1 MKRPPRRADL
11 SAGSRPEG
19 DPCAKRRCNAARAK
33 SSASSACGG
42 TFDERSL
49 TVQLAELDSQA
60 QAPDIWSDQERARE
74 LMRHRSE
81 LQEAV
86 ATARSLRE
94 AADEL
99 EVLLEMTR
107 DDEDGAVEELAAAL
121 ARLEPRLDRIE
132 LTTKMTG
139 KHDLANA
146 YLEIHP
152 GAGGTESQDWA
163 QMLERL
169 YLRWCERR
177 GFEVEMIDEQPGEEA
192 GIKSA
197 TLLVKGPYA
206 YGNLKSENGVHRLV
220 RISPFDAQS
229 RRHTSFASAHVYP
242 EVDEAV
248 DISIEEKD
256 LRVDRYCSSGPGGQ
270 GVNTTYSAVRLVHLP
285 TGIIVTC
292 QNERSQIKNLSSAM
306 KVLKARLYELEL
318 ERREQELDKL
328 KGPKKEISW
337 GNQIRSYVLQPY
349 RMVKDLRTGHE
360 VGDTDRV
367 LDGDIDGFIE
377 AFLQAQ
383 AQQAAGT

>member
-1 MKRPPRRADL
+1 MRR
-11 SAGSRPEG
+11 
-19 DPCAKRRCNAARAK
+19 
-33 SSASSACGG
+33 
-42 TFDERSL
+42 
-49 TVQLAELDSQA
+49 
-60 QAPDIWSDQERARE
+60 
-74 LMRHRSE
+74 RSE

-86 ATARSLRE
+86 STSKSLRE
-94 AADEL
+94 ATDEL

-107 DDEDGAVEELAAAL
+107 EDEAGAVEELAAAL
-121 ARLEPRLDRIE
+121 SRLEPKLDRIE

-177 GFEVEMIDEQPGEEA
+177 GFEVELIDEQPGEEA

-242 EVDEAV
+242 EVDEAGA
-248 DISIEEKD
+248 ITIEEKD

-270 GVNTTYSAVRLVHLP
+270 GVNTTYSAVRLVHIP

-292 QNERSQIKNLSSAM
+292 QNERSQIKNLASAM
-306 KVLKARLYELEL
+306 KVLKARLYELEI
-318 ERREQELDKL
+318 EKREQELDKI

-360 VGDTDRV
+360 VGDADRV

-377 AFLQAQ
+377 AFLRAQ
-383 AQQAAGT
+383 AQQAAGS

>member
-1 MKRPPRRADL
+1 
-11 SAGSRPEG
+11 
-19 DPCAKRRCNAARAK
+19 
-33 SSASSACGG
+33 
-42 TFDERSL
+42 
-49 TVQLAELDSQA
+49 
-60 QAPDIWSDQERARE
+60 
-74 LMRHRSE
+74 MRHRSE
-81 LQEAV
+81 LQQSV
-86 ATARSLRE
+86 STAKALRE

-107 DDEDGAVEELAAAL
+107 ENEAGAVEELAAAL
-121 ARLEPRLDRIE
+121 ARLEPKLDRIE

-139 KHDLANA
+139 QHDVANA

-177 GFEVEMIDEQPGEEA
+177 GFSVELIDEQPGEEA

-248 DISIEEKD
+248 DITIEEKD

-270 GVNTTYSAVRLVHLP
+270 GVNTTYSAVRLVHIP

-292 QNERSQIKNLSSAM
+292 QNERSQIKNLASAT
-306 KVLKARLYELEL
+306 KVLKARLYELEM
-318 ERREQELDKL
+318 EKREQELDKI

-360 VGDTDRV
+360 VGDADRV

-383 AQQAAGT
+383 AQQAAGS

>member
-1 MKRPPRRADL
+1 MRR
-11 SAGSRPEG
+11 
-19 DPCAKRRCNAARAK
+19 
-33 SSASSACGG
+33 
-42 TFDERSL
+42 
-49 TVQLAELDSQA
+49 
-60 QAPDIWSDQERARE
+60 
-74 LMRHRSE
+74 RSE

-86 ATARSLRE
+86 ATAKSLRE

-107 DDEDGAVEELAAAL
+107 EDEAGAVEELAAAL
-121 ARLEPRLDRIE
+121 GRLEPKLDRIE

-177 GFEVEMIDEQPGEEA
+177 GFSVEMIDEQPGEEA

-242 EVDEAV
+242 EVDEEV
-248 DISIEEKD
+248 DITVEEKD

-270 GVNTTYSAVRLVHLP
+270 GVNTTYSAVRLVHIP

-292 QNERSQIKNLSSAM
+292 QNERSQIKNLASAM
-306 KVLKARLYELEL
+306 KVLKARLYELEM
-318 ERREQELDKL
+318 ERREQELDKI

-360 VGDTDRV
+360 VGDADRV

-383 AQQAAGT
+383 AQQAAGS

>member
-1 MKRPPRRADL
+1 MRR
-11 SAGSRPEG
+11 
-19 DPCAKRRCNAARAK
+19 
-33 SSASSACGG
+33 
-42 TFDERSL
+42 
-49 TVQLAELDSQA
+49 
-60 QAPDIWSDQERARE
+60 
-74 LMRHRSE
+74 RSE
-81 LQEAV
+81 LQESV

-94 AADEL
+94 AAEEL

-107 DDEDGAVEELAAAL
+107 ENEAGAVEELAAAL
-121 ARLEPRLDRIE
+121 NRLVPKLDRIE

-177 GFEVEMIDEQPGEEA
+177 GFEVELIDEQPGEEA

-242 EVDEAV
+242 EVDDEV
-248 DISIEEKD
+248 DITVEEKD

-270 GVNTTYSAVRLVHLP
+270 GVNTTYSAVRLVHIP

-292 QNERSQIKNLSSAM
+292 QNERSQIKNLASAM
-306 KVLKARLYELEL
+306 KVLKARLYELEM
-318 ERREQELDKL
+318 ERREQELDKI

-360 VGDTDRV
+360 VGDADRV

-383 AQQAAGT
+383 AQQAAGS